1 MCNNRLYVDTE
12 TVGLTSPPVLIQ
24 YAVGDGPIT
33 LYEVWKHPVH
43 ETLRLMEWMLTHTI
57 VGFNLTFDVFV
68 LAKLYTIF
76 RLCPFDW
83 IPEEHIDEIALLEPK
98 GCDGP
103 CIKPKGILD
112 LMIYAQ
118 KGPMQSLM
126 ARKDIRIRRVPT
138 ALACAL
144 AHELEQ
150 KIALDSI
157 YFAKAAKNSARWK
170 VLDTKSANLKDV
182 CLKFRA
188 SMGLKSL
195 AEHVLGYKPKHYTDV
210 EPATRPIELG
220 YAPTALAISS
230 PEEHWAATA
239 TIKGTEVHGYAWP
252 GIIKEHIEHWA
263 HNTNAREYANDDIV
277 YTRDLDKHFG
287 YPEPNDNDSVLAGMV
302 AVVRW
307 HGFTLDL
314 DAIRELRQAAVETV
328 AKAPI
333 NINKPPEVRRYI
345 TEVMDD
351 VEMLALAGKK
361 LAASTK
367 KSHLETLLPWTVE
380 EDEPCTKCNGAG
392 CARCDGGTLK
402 RGKHPAARRAEEILG
417 VKIAKKEIE
426 LYDKLLRAKR
436 FHPSFKVIGTLS
448 SRMAGGDGLNPQ
460 GIKRTKEVRHCFP
473 FKWGGYE
480 LSLGDFWSFEVTL
493 ADAVY
498 NDERLRQQLL
508 TVVPCHKCQGTG
520 CKDCDGTG
528 QTTKKIHGLFGSIVS
543 GLTYDEVLSSEKTEN
558 DWYTKGKNGI
568 FAMIYGGT
576 SETLVERLGVTPERA
591 RFAYEQFA
599 RDYPGIGR
607 ARERVKAQFCSMT
620 QPGGIGSRVIWK
632 DPKDYCETFLGFKR
646 YFTLENQI
654 CKALFGLAQK
664 PPKQWKDCQVKV
676 VRRDRVQTA
685 GGAVASAL
693 YGAAF
698 QIQAANMRAAA
709 NHEIQSPGAEITK
722 HVQRRIW
729 DLQPAGVGKWV
740 VAPFNCHDEVA
751 VVHDPSVKEQVAQIV
766 QETALS
772 YRDRVPLIRIDWKTD
787 LESWADK

>member
-1 MCNNRLYVDTE
+1 MTRLYLDTE
-12 TVGLTSPPVLIQ
+12 TVGFHGLPVLIQ
-24 YAVGDGPIT
+24 YAEDDGPIT
-33 LYEVWKHPVH
+33 LYEIWKEPVYH
-43 ETLRLMEWMLTHTI
+43 TTALVRWLMDQTI
-57 VGFNLTFDVFV
+57 IGFNLTFDIFM
-68 LAKLYTIF
+68 LAKLYTVF
-76 RLCPFDW
+76 SLCPFDW
-83 IPEEHIDEIALLEPK
+83 IPEEHIDEIALLEPQ

-103 CIKPKGILD
+103 CIKPKHILD
-112 LMIYAQ
+112 LMICAQ

-144 AHELEQ
+144 ANELET
-150 KIALDSI
+150 KIPLDTI

-170 VLDTKSANLKDV
+170 VLDTKTANLKDV
-182 CLKFRA
+182 CLKFRS
-188 SMGLKSL
+188 SMGLKAL
-195 AEHVLGYKPKHYTDV
+195 AEHVLGYKPKHYEDV
-210 EPATRPIELG
+210 EPETRPIELG
-220 YAPTALAISS
+220 YAPTALAVSS
-230 PEEHWAATA
+230 PDGHWAATVM
-239 TIKGTEVHGYAWP
+239 KHGVEVHGYAWP
-252 GIIKEHIEHWA
+252 GIIQEHIAHW
-263 HNTNAREYANDDIV
+263 HNNAGAREYANDDIV
-277 YTRDLDKHFG
+277 YTRDLDKYFG
-287 YPEPNDNDSVLAGMV
+287 HPEPDDNDSVLAGMV
-302 AVVRW
+302 AAVRW

-314 DAIRELRQAAVETV
+314 GAVKALRREAVETI
-328 AKAPI
+328 ARAPV
-333 NINKPPEVRRYI
+333 NTNKVKEVRRYI
-345 TEVMDD
+345 TEVLDE

-361 LAASTK
+361 LAESTK
-367 KSHLETLLPWTVE
+367 KSHLETLLNWYVDA
-380 EDEPCTKCNGAG
+380 DEPCTKCEGRG

-402 RGKHPAARRAEEILG
+402 KGRHPAAVRASEILG

-426 LYDKLLRAKR
+426 LYDKLLVAKR

-460 GIKRTKEVRHCFP
+460 GIKRTKDVRHCFP
-473 FKWGGYE
+473 FKWAGTE

-498 NDERLRQQLL
+498 NDERLRQALL
-508 TVVPCHKCQGTG
+508 SGR
-520 CKDCDGTG
+520 
-528 QTTKKIHGLFGSIVS
+528 KIHGLFGSIVS
-543 GLTYDEVLSSEKTEN
+543 GLSYEEVLASEKTEN

-576 SETLVERLGVTPERA
+576 HETLVERLGVTPERA
-591 RFAYEQFA
+591 KHAYEQFA
-599 RDYPGIGR
+599 KDYPGIGR

-620 QPGGIGSRVIWK
+620 QPHGIGSRVIWK

-654 CKALFGLAQK
+654 CKALFALAQK
-664 PPKQWKDCQVKV
+664 PPKQWRDCLVKV

-722 HVQRRIW
+722 HVQRRVW
-729 DLQPAGVGKWV
+729 DLQPAGIHPWV

-751 VVHDPSVKEQVAQIV
+751 VVHDPSVKEQVASVV

>member
-1 MCNNRLYVDTE
+1 MLSNRLYWDCE
-12 TVGLTSPPVLIQ
+12 TAGLHGVPVLLQ
-24 YAVGDGPIT
+24 YALGEGEIT
-33 LYEVWKHPVH
+33 LYEIWKRPVG
-43 ETLRLMEWMLTHTI
+43 ETLRLVEWLLDQTL
-57 VGFNLTFDVFV
+57 VGFNSVFDMFH
-68 LAKLYTIF
+68 LAKLYTIW
-76 RLCPFDW
+76 RLCDPTW
-83 IPEEHIDEIALLEPK
+83 VPEEHIDEIATLEPK

-103 CIKPKGILD
+103 CIKARSICD
-112 LMIYAQ
+112 LMIHAQ
-118 KGPMQSLM
+118 RGPMQSLM

-144 AHELEQ
+144 ATELESR
-150 KIALDSI
+150 IPLDTI

-170 VLDTKSANLKDV
+170 VLDTKQANLKDV
-182 CLKFRA
+182 CLHFNA
-188 SMGLKSL
+188 SLALKSL
-195 AEHVLGYKPKHYTDV
+195 AEHVLGYKPKHYEDV
-210 EPATRPIELG
+210 EPKTRPIELG

-230 PEEHWAATA
+230 PENGWKA
-239 TIKGTEVHGYAWP
+239 TITKKGEVVEGYAWP
-252 GIIKEHIEHWA
+252 GIIEEHIEHWHSNA
-263 HNTNAREYANDDIV
+263 NAREYANDDIV

-302 AVVRW
+302 AAVRW

-314 DAIRELRQAAVETV
+314 DAVRALRQQAVETV
-328 AKAPI
+328 AKSPI
-333 NINKPPEVRRYI
+333 NTNKPPEVRRYI

-361 LAASTK
+361 LTASTK

-380 EDEPCTKCNGAG
+380 EDEPCTKCDGYG
-392 CARCDGGTLK
+392 CARCWRGTLK
-402 RGKHPAARRAEEILG
+402 KGKHPAAKRAEEILG

-426 LYDKLLRAKR
+426 LYDKLLLAKR

-473 FKWGGYE
+473 FKWEGTE

-498 NDERLRQQLL
+498 NDQRLRESLL
-508 TVVPCHKCQGTG
+508 SG
-520 CKDCDGTG
+520 
-528 QTTKKIHGLFGSIVS
+528 KKIHGLFGSIVS
-543 GLTYDEVLSSEKTEN
+543 GLSYEEVLASEKTEN

-576 SETLVERLGVTPERA
+576 HETLVERLGVTPERA
-591 RFAYEQFA
+591 KHAYEQFGK
-599 RDYPGIGR
+599 DYPGINV
-607 ARERVKAQFCSMT
+607 ARERVKRQFCSMT

-632 DPKDYCETFLGFKR
+632 DAQEYCETFLGFRR

-654 CKALFGLAQK
+654 CKALFNLAQR
-664 PPKQWKDCQVKV
+664 PPKQWRDCDVKV

-685 GGAVASAL
+685 GGAVASSL

-729 DLQPAGVGKWV
+729 DLQPTGVHPWV

-751 VVHDPSVKEQVAQIV
+751 VVHAPEVKEQVAEIV